1 MRLIDAD
8 KLIRKLKW
16 LSTQRWLEHAKSNAS
31 GMLNDVQDVVNM
43 QPTVDPWHYPSK
55 GELPTVGIFNP
66 YMSDKCFVA
75 VNGAEKHTDMAYYD
89 FKEKGWVK
97 FITPGREEWLDV
109 YAWMPLPEVP
119 EDLKQ

>member
-43 QPTVDPWHYPSK
+43 QPTFDPWHYPSK
-55 GELPTVGIFNP
+55 GELPTE
-66 YMSDKCFVA
+66 
-75 VNGAEKHTDMAYYD
+75 NGWYWVTLEDRGVVVQEKKYFDCITKEFSTV
-89 FKEKGWVK
+89 FKVQ
-97 FITPGREEWLDV
+97 
-109 YAWMPLPEVP
+109 AWMALPEP
-119 EDLKQ
+119 PKEIKK